1 MRGSRFNTSVA
12 LDKMDNIVDVLS
24 YYALNEMVAG
34 ESQGS
39 AEKNAY
45 NLINNSFEIQDT
57 FFVPLVYNGKS
68 ITSSADFIVEKAN
81 LIKDF

>member
-34 ESQGS
+34 ESQVS
-39 AEKNAY
+39 AEKNPFSLSNFNEMIELSMAASKE
-45 NLINNSFEIQDT
+45 LFKIQKKAIE
-57 FFVPLVYNGKS
+57 KS
-68 ITSSADFIVEKAN
+68 
-81 LIKDF
+81 

>member
-34 ESQGS
+34 VSQGA

-45 NLINNSFEIQDT
+45 NLSFSK
-57 FFVPLVYNGKS
+57 F
-68 ITSSADFIVEKAN
+68 
-81 LIKDF
+81 